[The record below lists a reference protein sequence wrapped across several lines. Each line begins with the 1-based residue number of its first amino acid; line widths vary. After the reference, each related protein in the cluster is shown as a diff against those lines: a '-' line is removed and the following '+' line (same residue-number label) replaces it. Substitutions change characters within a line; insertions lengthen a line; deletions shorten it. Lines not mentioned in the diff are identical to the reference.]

1 MIAQHDRQTA
11 SLKDQSL
18 ERDDQSR
25 HLPPSRKQAATSL
38 VRLAPFLRQ
47 HRGLTICAVLALT
60 CAALI
65 SLALPMAV
73 RRMIDNGFRQADGA
87 FIDRYFLM
95 VMALAVALA
104 VASALRYYFVT
115 TLGERI
121 VTDLRSKVFDHI
133 VRLPARFFDSN
144 HSGEIASRLAADA
157 TQIKAAVSLSA
168 SVALRNSI
176 LCGGALGMMFITSP
190 RLSTIAI
197 GVIPL
202 IIAPL
207 IYFGRSVRRKSRA
220 AQDALASA
228 SAYASEIIAANR
240 TVQAFNTEDTARQ
253 RYSRDVE
260 LSYDRAV
267 IAARARACLTGV
279 AIALIFSSVVG
290 VLWLGAQSV
299 LLGTLSAG
307 NLSQF
312 LIYSVI
318 AAGSLGSLSEVWGEL
333 AQAAGAAGRLFD
345 LLNEETQVPEPNS
358 CVPLEGPI
366 TGGIEISDLHFS
378 YPTAP
383 EKEVLAGLSM
393 NVAPG
398 ETIAL
403 VGPSGSGKSTVFS
416 LLLRFYHAD
425 AGKLS
430 IDGRDLR
437 SISPHDLRKEI
448 SIVPQDV
455 TMFATSIFENIAFG
469 RPDATRQDV
478 IAAATRAQAHGFI
491 NALPNGY
498 DTVVGERG
506 LTLSGGQRQRIAIAR
521 AILKDAPILLL
532 DEATASL
539 DAENE
544 QLVQQGLE
552 QLMDNRSTIVI
563 AHRLATVLKADRIL
577 VMDGGR
583 IVEQGTHSSLL
594 RSAGLYKRLAE
605 LQFKTPDGPEHDK
618 DAA

>member
-18 ERDDQSR
+18 ERDDASR
-25 HLPPSRKQAATSL
+25 HLPPSRKQAAASL
-38 VRLAPFLRQ
+38 VQLAPFLRH

-65 SLALPMAV
+65 SLSLPMAV
-73 RRMIDNGFRQADGA
+73 RRMIDNGFGQADGA

-144 HSGEIASRLAADA
+144 HSGEIASRLTADA

-176 LCGGALGMMFITSP
+176 LCAGALGMMFVTSP

-207 IYFGRSVRRKSRA
+207 IYFGRSVRKKSRA

-240 TVQAFNTEDTARQ
+240 TVQAFNTEDAARQ
-253 RYSRDVE
+253 RYARDVE

-267 IAARARACLTGV
+267 IAARARAWLTGV
-279 AIALIFSSVVG
+279 AIAVIFSSVVG

-299 LLGTLSAG
+299 LVGTLSAG

-345 LLNEETQVPEPNS
+345 LLNEETQLPES
-358 CVPLEGPI
+358 GACVPLKGPV

-416 LLLRFYHAD
+416 LLLGFYHAD

-455 TMFATSIFENIAFG
+455 TIFASSIFENIAFG
-469 RPDATRQDV
+469 RPDATREDV

-563 AHRLATVLKADRIL
+563 AHRLATVLRADRIL

-594 RSAGLYKRLAE
+594 RGGGLYKRLAE
-605 LQFKTPDGPEHDK
+605 LQFKTPDGPEHEK